1 MSKAVLNPLPLP
13 LFVEENPVHEHPML
27 KFTRA
32 LDQLKEEHVVLRRK
46 LREFEVIDEIIR
58 AGKKNTDWYGTLR
71 NLKERVE
78 EFEVLLTRHSDW
90 EDEALFPTVAMYVED
105 DANMAEVL
113 EEDHHLAVQYLQAFK
128 EELKKCAA
136 PIYQP
141 CAKRIIGLLMNA
153 HQLLQDHLQAEE
165 HHIYPIAEEIIE
177 DIDYL
182 SC

>member
-1 MSKAVLNPLPLP
+1 MSKAVLH
-13 LFVEENPVHEHPML
+13 PVPMVTAESLIHEHPML

-32 LDQLKEEHVVLRRK
+32 LDQLKEEHEVLRKK

-58 AGKKNTDWYGTLR
+58 AGKKNTDWYGTLH
-71 NLKERVE
+71 NLKKRVE
-78 EFEVLLTRHSDW
+78 DFQELLTRHSDW
-90 EDEALFPTVAMYVED
+90 EDEALFPTVSMYVED
-105 DANMAEVL
+105 NAGLVDVL
-113 EEDHHLAVQYLQAFK
+113 EEDHYLAEQYIEAFL
-128 EELKKCAA
+128 EELKKSAA

-141 CAKRIIGLLMNA
+141 CARRIIGLLMNA
-153 HQLLQDHLQAEE
+153 HQLLQDHLKAEE